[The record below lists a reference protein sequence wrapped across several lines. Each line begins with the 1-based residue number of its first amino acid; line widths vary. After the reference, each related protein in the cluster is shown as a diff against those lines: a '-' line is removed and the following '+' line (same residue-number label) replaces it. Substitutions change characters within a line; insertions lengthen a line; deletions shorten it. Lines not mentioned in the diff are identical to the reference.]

1 MVSGPLTSWQIDGE
15 NVETVSDFI
24 FLGSKINVDGDCSH
38 EIKRRLLLGRI
49 AMSNLDSL
57 LKSRHIT
64 LLTKVHIIKA
74 IIFPVVLYGCESGTI
89 EKTEH
94 QRIDAFELWCWRT
107 LESPLGSK
115 EIKPVTPKGN
125 QHWTFIGRT
134 DAEAETPILW
144 PSDAKSRL
152 IRKDPDAG
160 KDGGQEEKGVTE
172 DEGVGWAHQLN
183 GGEFDQTQGDCDGQ
197 RSLQLMGSQRV
208 GHNLATE

>member
-160 KDGGQEEKGVTE
+160 KDGGQEEKGATE

-183 GGEFDQTQGDCDGQ
+183 GGEFEQTQGDCDGQ